1 MCTEFFLALL
11 YFSILF
17 CVNFFLFQVVK
28 KNWNQIAF
36 FLKQIPLFK
45 YLKKKKPNKNFFLL
59 FQFSNKDI
67 DIKNFFL
74 FNKSEMFVK
83 KEDIFFL
90 GNLYKFCYFSL
101 KQNKNKERLYF
112 FLVGNQYLSSQFGSP
127 GN

>member
-17 CVNFFLFQVVK
+17 CV
-28 KNWNQIAF
+28 
-36 FLKQIPLFK
+36 
-45 YLKKKKPNKNFFLL
+45 NFFLL